1 MAAPLGQLSPSVPDS
16 ESPSLGLTGPSLPAL
31 LAPVRRWAVPVA
43 LAFAFRVAC
52 FAGMV
57 WLALLAESRPAP
69 SLPDALL
76 SRIPYVPWV
85 DRWNYLLWTL
95 AYVPVALLLLVRE
108 PRRFC
113 RYMVAS
119 GVLALLRGLCILATG
134 LGPVNG
140 ADVNAGMDGARRW
153 EAFVR
158 TVSPVDVLG
167 SNSPRVYLTKDL
179 FFSGHTATTLL
190 LLLYVWRY
198 PRLRA
203 WMLVGHVLVVASVF
217 LAHLHYTIDVVG
229 AYAITFSLFVLCEA
243 NLRALLH
250 GEAR

>member
-1 MAAPLGQLSPSVPDS
+1 MKRWVRPVVLS
-16 ESPSLGLTGPSLPAL
+16 
-31 LAPVRRWAVPVA
+31 
-43 LAFAFRVAC
+43 LAFRLVC
-52 FAGMV
+52 FAVMV

-95 AYVPVALLLLVRE
+95 AYVPVALVLLARDA
-108 PRRFC
+108 RRFC

-134 LGPVNG
+134 LGPVRG
-140 ADVNAGMDGARRW
+140 PDINAGMDDAQRWAAFARL
-153 EAFVR
+153 
-158 TVSPVDVLG
+158 VSPVDVLG
-167 SNSPRVYLTKDL
+167 SNSPHVYLTKDL

-198 PRLRA
+198 PGMRA
-203 WMLVGHVLVVASVF
+203 WMLVGHLLVVASVF

-229 AYAITFSLFVLCEA
+229 AYAITFSLFVLFEA
-243 NLRALLH
+243 DLRALLR
-250 GEAR
+250 GEPAGASAPPEPAPPGPSDSRARA